1 MPNFKIVSGRSNL
14 ALAKRIA
21 AESATTLGAVSI
33 RNFSD
38 GELWVKYDENIRG
51 EDIFIVQ
58 STQPPSDNLMEL
70 LMLIDAARRASATRI
85 TAVIPYSDMPDRIVR
100 INLAWLSQQS

>member
-1 MPNFKIVSGRSNL
+1 MPNFKIVSGRSNP

-21 AESATTLGAVSI
+21 AESATSLGAVSI

-51 EDIFIVQ
+51 EDIFIV
-58 STQPPSDNLMEL
+58 SFDWRCFFCIVHDFLFL
-70 LMLIDAARRASATRI
+70 
-85 TAVIPYSDMPDRIVR
+85 VIVR
-100 INLAWLSQQS
+100 VFFHVVRPVWR